1 MTISDGSVKHVEMRI
16 GESLVMIADAR
27 PPETKANT
35 TMLYVYLPDVDA
47 AYARAL
53 EGGATSIREPH
64 DEYYG
69 DRSCAV
75 LDRFGNQ
82 WWMATHVNDVSPEE
96 AQKRPD
102 EREKQ

>member
-69 DRSCAV
+69 DRSCGVTDA
-75 LDRFGNQ
+75 FGNQ
-82 WWMATHVNDVSPEE
+82 WWMATHVEDVSPEE
-96 AQKRPD
+96 A
-102 EREKQ
+102 ERRFKETES